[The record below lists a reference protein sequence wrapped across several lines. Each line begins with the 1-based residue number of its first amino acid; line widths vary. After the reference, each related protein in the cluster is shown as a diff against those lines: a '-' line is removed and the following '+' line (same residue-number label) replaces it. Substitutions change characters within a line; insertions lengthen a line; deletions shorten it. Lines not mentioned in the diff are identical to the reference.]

1 MDTIVL
7 YNQNGQK
14 FDVDIIRYF
23 KENGNKYLIFSMD
36 EVDGNGY
43 LQLYVSRIEDFG
55 GKYNMLNITD
65 DNEWDNFK
73 KAIHNIVNNNRAGI
87 PNNSDLDFKPLEGTV
102 INQFR
107 IFKLKKDVAE
117 TLSQNKKPQSVDVAT
132 IPTTP
137 YIPAV
142 EKVENAVNLETAS
155 AQDTGMTLEQIIKRV
170 SDTAKEAREEKV
182 EAPKKTIDDLLKSA
196 APATE
201 DINSF
206 FTEEIQPKYIP
217 SQVKPVMEDYKAKY
231 EEALADVHRLEEENM
246 RLINELV
253 EAKAKIETIKD
264 IIN

>member
-117 TLSQNKKPQSVDVAT
+117 TLSQNKKPQGVEVAT

-182 EAPKKTIDDLLKSA
+182 EAPKKTLDDLLKSA
-196 APATE
+196 TVTE
-201 DINSF
+201 PHD
-206 FTEEIQPKYIP
+206 EEMLQPKYIP